1 MNIDS
6 PTARVPYMDHLSPG
20 LRMMS
25 ATRHLENELARPD
38 GGGFASYFDRFGGSV
53 ALKAM
58 QGYRLIGAECHAEI
72 VEAALAL
79 FLCGDH
85 DPSEYRVL
93 GDAFRDLGPPRP
105 LKLEYVEAHPE
116 EFATLGH

>member
-1 MNIDS
+1 MQMHG
-6 PTARVPYMDHLSPG
+6 PMLRVSHLEHLSPG
-20 LRMMS
+20 LRMLS
-25 ATRHLENELARPD
+25 ATRHLENELERPARS
-38 GGGFASYFDRFGGSV
+38 GFESYFARFGGSV

-79 FLCGDH
+79 FLCSDH
-85 DPSEYRVL
+85 DASEYHVL
-93 GDAFRDLGPPRP
+93 DDAFRDLGPPRP

-116 EFATLGH
+116 EFSRSR

>member
-1 MNIDS
+1 MQCDS
-6 PTARVPYMDHLSPG
+6 RRMRVPPLEHLSPG
-20 LRMMS
+20 LRMIA
-25 ATRHLENELARPD
+25 ATRHLEKALEYRTL
-38 GGGFASYFDRFGGSV
+38 GGFASYFARFGGSV

-79 FLCGDH
+79 FLCTDH
-85 DPSEYRVL
+85 DAREYRVL
-93 GDAFRDLGPPRP
+93 DDAFRDLGPPRP

-116 EFATLGH
+116 EFGRSL